1 MKMLQPTEFMKNLYF
16 ASFYVTSVIIGFLLW
31 NEINDTINMC
41 NTDIDGQT
49 TCSGEDNQTFGFASF
64 KRFALAFAVIG
75 ILNPLVSWIN
85 VVMYVAN
92 YITRAF

>member
-16 ASFYVTSVIIGFLLW
+16 ASFYATSVIIGFLLW
-31 NEINDTINMC
+31 NEI
-41 NTDIDGQT
+41 
-49 TCSGEDNQTFGFASF
+49 DNGGKSCDEGKCDVIGFASH

-85 VVMYVAN
+85 VVMYAAH
-92 YITRAF
+92 YITRGMLADN